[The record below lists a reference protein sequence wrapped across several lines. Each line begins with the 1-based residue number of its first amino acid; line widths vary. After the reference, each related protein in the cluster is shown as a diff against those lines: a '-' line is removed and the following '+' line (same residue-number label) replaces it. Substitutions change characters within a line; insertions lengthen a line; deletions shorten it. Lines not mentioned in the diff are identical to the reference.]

1 MKRIPNKKD
10 WLLGLIPLIILFCCY
25 IYSDI
30 ILTTTRGI
38 VFWECIFNDV
48 HDSIFTYVYRAVPN
62 SMIPNGCI
70 AADYD
75 FFFYIFF
82 AIFDF
87 PLWIF
92 EKATGLSFVSYWIT
106 RLYAKSIILVFLF
119 WSSCVFKKIV
129 TRFTDETLATWSQY
143 FYIISISVAHVIVVI
158 GNYDI
163 IAVTF
168 ILIGTYYYLCEDD
181 RKFVLFFAIAAT
193 CKMFALFVFVPL
205 VLLRYKR
212 VRDIIARVILSI
224 SLIIIPKI
232 IYVFYDKLVLSRD
245 AFNSN
250 KLNIVGTDSANV
262 VGNRIIAHSGMI
274 DIKLFSG
281 IGAPLSM
288 DYIPLF
294 IIVTLL
300 LWWLC
305 WKNNSASEKDCI
317 VYSSMG
323 IFAFFLFCDTIPYW
337 SILLLPYI
345 VFFMITNYSRITENA
360 FLESVMMLSYII
372 YNNLT
377 RLHIYQGKLLL
388 DMIPLYRVKESII
401 DNYGEPGFYLLIQR
415 LSKAI
420 GISYDHIAATFLG
433 IFALALLIFWVTN
446 ILHKEETEY
455 DFETIRK
462 VAYSR
467 MAIAI
472 IVAMLPFITM
482 ACRFVNGR
490 M

>member
-10 WLLGLIPLIILFCCY
+10 WLLGLIPLIIFFCCY

-75 FFFYIFF
+75 FFFYLFF

-129 TRFTDETLATWSQY
+129 TRFTDETLAAWSQY
-143 FYIISISVAHVIVVI
+143 FYIISVTVAHVIVVI

-168 ILIGTYYYLCEDD
+168 ILLGTYYYLCEDD
-181 RKFVLFFAIAAT
+181 RKFVLLFAVAAT

-205 VLLRYKR
+205 VLLRYKK
-212 VRDIIARVILSI
+212 VRDIIARVALSV
-224 SLIIIPKI
+224 SLIVIPKI
-232 IYVFYDKLVLSRD
+232 IYLFYDKLVLSRD
-245 AFNSN
+245 AVQSN
-250 KLNIVGTDSANV
+250 KSIISGTDSANV
-262 VGNRIIAHSGMI
+262 VGNRIIAHSGMV
-274 DIKLFSG
+274 DSKLFSG
-281 IGAPLSM
+281 SGAPLSM
-288 DYIPLF
+288 ENIPLF
-294 IIVTLL
+294 IITTLL
-300 LWWLC
+300 LWWMC
-305 WKNNSASEKDCI
+305 WKKENPTDKECI

-323 IFAFFLFCDTIPYW
+323 IFAFFMFCDTIPYW
-337 SILLLPYI
+337 SVLLLPYI
-345 VFFMITNYSRITENA
+345 VFFMITNHSRILENS

-377 RLHIYQGKLLL
+377 RIHVYQGKLLL
-388 DMIPLYRVKESII
+388 DMIPLYRIKESINT
-401 DNYGEPGFYLLIQR
+401 NYSEPGFYLLIQR
-415 LSKAI
+415 LSEAI
-420 GISYDHIAATFLG
+420 GISYDHISATFLG
-433 IFALALLIFWVTN
+433 IFALALAIYLITN
-446 ILHKEETEY
+446 IIHKEESEY
-455 DFETIRK
+455 DCITIRK
-462 VAYSR
+462 AAYIRMTVAVL
-467 MAIAI
+467 
-472 IVAMLPFITM
+472 VAMLPFITL

-490 M
+490 L